1 MAMRFALASGVVLV
15 FTATATALP
24 TRTKKHRALDALVG
38 GSFDP
43 DEAPGLKLII
53 VGGEACPQSVV
64 DAWAGGAYACPPSP
78 AM

>member
-43 DEAPGLKLII
+43 DEAPDL
-53 VGGEACPQSVV
+53 EYTE
-64 DAWAGGAYACPPSP
+64 GAKKAETYIKKGVTWTEFHIELE
-78 AM
+78 